1 MPFIKREIAYI
12 CFILNSSIMIKSK
25 EKESAILSEVPRQ
38 INDTEILH
46 LLYTIDINWK
56 HVNAIKTITD
66 FNDHVISDWLNIS
79 VKTFREYKKPRS
91 SFKGNV
97 KEQVLLLL
105 SLIKH
110 GVEVFGSMKGF
121 DSWLN
126 QENFYFDNK
135 SPVSFLNTITGIKFI
150 DDRLTA
156 MEYGDNV

>member
-1 MPFIKREIAYI
+1 MVKTRVHENT
-12 CFILNSSIMIKSK
+12 IL
-25 EKESAILSEVPRQ
+25 EGVPRN
-38 INDTEILH
+38 INDGEILH
-46 LLYTIDINWK
+46 LLYTTDINWK
-56 HVNAIKTITD
+56 HVNAIKTLTH
-66 FNDHVISDWLNIS
+66 FNDDILSDWLNIS
-79 VKTFREYKKPRS
+79 VKTFREYKKPKS
-91 SFKGNV
+91 TFKENV

-110 GVEVFGSMKGF
+110 GVEIFGSVKEF

-135 SPVSFLNTITGIKFI
+135 RPVSFLNTITGMKFI